1 MFHLRQVKETLNEG
15 TPFKKKRR
23 RTATSP
29 FESSAG
35 KPIWETYDPQA
46 LTPMA
51 PATAEATAMMILRIT
66 SQVDFFMM
74 LTF

>member
-1 MFHLRQVKETLNEG
+1 MPHFN
-15 TPFKKKRR
+15 KKRR

-35 KPIWETYDPQA
+35 KPIRETYDPQA

-74 LTF
+74 LDF

>member
-1 MFHLRQVKETLNEG
+1 MIAKNHRKVNPPVMQIKIPMQVHN
-15 TPFKKKRR
+15 
-23 RTATSP
+23 
-29 FESSAG
+29 
-35 KPIWETYDPQA
+35 PQA

-74 LTF
+74 LDF

>member
-1 MFHLRQVKETLNEG
+1 MMAVTADRNKTSRDVACYVSAFRRSTLRLYIY
-15 TPFKKKRR
+15 TPIR
-23 RTATSP
+23 AT
-29 FESSAG
+29 
-35 KPIWETYDPQA
+35 YYPQA

-74 LTF
+74 LDF